1 MTKIKYPLAD
11 RLSQLPPYLFAAID
25 KRKQEARDRGVDII
39 DLGIGDPDQP
49 TPDHIIGQ
57 LRKSAGTDANHRYP
71 SYEGLLSFRQ
81 AVAKWYDSRFGIKLD
96 ARNEVLSLIGSKEG
110 IGHIPLAFINPGE
123 KVIIPDP
130 GYPVYKAGTIFA
142 GGTPVVL
149 PLLKKNGFLP
159 DLKSLKS
166 DDLKG
171 AKLIFINYPNNPTA
185 AIVNKGF
192 FEEVVDFA
200 TKYNLI
206 VCHDAAYSEIYFTD
220 QPPMSF
226 LEIPGA
232 KEVGI
237 EFHSLSKT
245 YNMTGWRIGFAVGNA
260 EILAGLGKIK
270 TNLDSGIF
278 QAVQEA
284 GIEALEGDQS
294 SIEHMSKIYR
304 ERRDTLVAGLKN
316 IGLEVDVPQATFYV
330 WISNPTGYSSA
341 QAALHLLEKAGV
353 VCTPG
358 TGFGQFGEG
367 YIRMALTVDK
377 ERIKEGLERIRKIG
391 F

>member
-1 MTKIKYPLAD
+1 MIKYPLAE

-25 KRKQEARDRGVDII
+25 KMKQEAKDRGVDII

-49 TPDHIIGQ
+49 TPGHIIEHLSEGA
-57 LRKSAGTDANHRYP
+57 RKAINHRYP
-71 SYEGLLSFRQ
+71 SYEGLLAFRE
-81 AVAKWYDSRFGIKLD
+81 AVANWYNRRFGVKLD
-96 ARNEVLSLIGSKEG
+96 AKTEVLSLIGSKEG

-123 KVIIPDP
+123 KVLIPDP

-142 GGTPVVL
+142 GGIPVIL
-149 PLLKKNGFLP
+149 PLLKKNKFLP
-159 DLKSLKS
+159 DLNSLKS

-185 AIVNKGF
+185 AIANKGF
-192 FEEVVDFA
+192 FEEVADFA
-200 TKYNLI
+200 KKHDLI
-206 VCHDAAYSEIYFTD
+206 VCHDAAYSEIYFND
-220 QPPMSF
+220 QPPQSF
-226 LEIPGA
+226 LEVPVA

-245 YNMTGWRIGFAVGNA
+245 YNMTGWRLGFAVGNA

-270 TNLDSGIF
+270 TNLDSGVF

-294 SIEHMSKIYR
+294 CITHMSQIYQ
-304 ERRDTLVAGLKN
+304 ERRDTLVDGLKK
-316 IGLEVDVPQATFYV
+316 IGLAVEIPQATFYV
-330 WISNPTGYSSA
+330 WISTPSGYSSS
-341 QAALHLLEKAGV
+341 QAALHLLEKTGV

-358 TGFGQFGEG
+358 
-367 YIRMALTVDK
+367 
-377 ERIKEGLERIRKIG
+377 
-391 F
+391 